1 MTHNN
6 QKKIAAINDFSG
18 FGRCSLA
25 VELPI
30 ISALKVQ
37 CCPIPTSIFSNHTGF
52 PSFYFD
58 DYTEHMNAYI
68 HEWEKLN
75 LEFNGICTGFLGSA
89 RQIEIVENFIH
100 TFKKSNTVV
109 IVDPV
114 MGDYGKIYSTYTDE
128 TCSKMRT
135 LVQQADIVTP
145 NLTEA
150 CILADLEYHE
160 NWSRK
165 DLEKLAEQIS
175 KMGPAKVVITGITQ
189 GQFVANYCYEK
200 GREGYLIRTV
210 KVGTQRSGTGDIFAS
225 IIAAD
230 AVNGVNFHESVR
242 KASTFIKKC
251 IMKSIELDIPLTDG
265 VCFEELLTTLR

>member
-18 FGRCSLA
+18 FGKCSLA